1 MPLKLVPPRTGKT
14 PYWYIRGTYLGIY
27 VDRSSKTGERKVAIR
42 ELARLKSEIEEGRFA
57 ERDAPT
63 FASAAAAY
71 MNAGGERRFV
81 TPLLLHFKECALS
94 SIDQEAIDDAALA
107 IYPDAT
113 NATRN
118 RQVYTVV
125 SAILKQAGVDYKLK
139 RPKGALG
146 KQRTEWLWP
155 EQAFAL
161 FNAADEVD
169 KELGVLLRLLCY
181 TGMRLGEALAL
192 RWTDVRLDEG
202 FAYVRETKTG
212 VPRPV
217 FLPPLVIQGMRVLDE
232 HSNRTKRDTDNR
244 THRVFR
250 FTKSGRLYQ
259 LLRLAQ
265 RALGDDW
272 TSLTFH
278 TLRHTYATWMRRY
291 AGMDERGLVG
301 TGAWKDRQSVARYAH
316 VIVTEEAQ
324 KAALLPVEETWTRE
338 GGKGKG
344 GASD

>member
-14 PYWYIRGTYLGIY
+14 PYWYIRGTYLGRY
-27 VDRSSKTGERKVAIR
+27 VDTSARTPERRVASR
-42 ELARLKSEIEEGRFA
+42 ELQRVKTAIEEGRFA
-57 ERDAPT
+57 ERGEAT
-63 FASAAAAY
+63 FLSAAVAY
-71 MNAGGERRFV
+71 MEAGGERRFV
-81 TPLLLHFKECALS
+81 KPLLDHFKDRALS
-94 SIDQEAIDDAALA
+94 SIDQEAIDEAALA
-107 IYPDAT
+107 VYPDAT

-125 SAILKQAGVDYKLK
+125 SAILKQAGMDYKLK

-212 VPRPV
+212 TPRPV
-217 FLPPLVIQGMRVLDE
+217 YLPDAARQALEGAKHRNSGRVQPRIL
-232 HSNRTKRDTDNR
+232 
-244 THRVFR
+244 R
-250 FTKSGRLYQ
+250 FTKSGRLYG
-259 LLRLAQ
+259 LLRSAISG
-265 RALGDDW
+265 AGEGFPEG
-272 TSLTFH
+272 TTFH

-316 VIVTEEAQ
+316 VVVTEEAQ
-324 KAALLPVEETWTRE
+324 KAALLPTEEGWE
-338 GGKGKG
+338 K
-344 GASD
+344 